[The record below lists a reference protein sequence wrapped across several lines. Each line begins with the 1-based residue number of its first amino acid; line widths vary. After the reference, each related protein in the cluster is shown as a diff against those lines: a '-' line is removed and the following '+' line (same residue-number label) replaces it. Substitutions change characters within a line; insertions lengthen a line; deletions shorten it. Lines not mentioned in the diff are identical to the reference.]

1 MMGFEDSESSAWD
14 LARNEMHRLN
24 SGGGILGFSADE
36 GLCERDY
43 PIFGGRRMSNNG
55 FERLNKPEEQT
66 EQ

>member
-1 MMGFEDSESSAWD
+1 
-14 LARNEMHRLN
+14 MHRLN